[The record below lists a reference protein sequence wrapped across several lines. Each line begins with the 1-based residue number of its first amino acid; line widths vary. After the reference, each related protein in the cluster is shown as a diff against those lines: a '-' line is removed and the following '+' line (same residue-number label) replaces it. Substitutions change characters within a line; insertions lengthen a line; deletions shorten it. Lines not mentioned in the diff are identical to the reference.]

1 MARRRVPTA
10 DDFRRIA
17 LGLQGVAEGA
27 HMGHPDF
34 RVHGKVMASLTADLQ
49 RGSMKLTPDAQAA
62 CITDQPQAFAP
73 ASGAWGRQGWTVV
86 QLDAVSIDAL
96 GEALTLAWQA
106 MPAKAPA
113 RARKAPARAKTTSA
127 TAAPA
132 ATASAIDDY
141 IASESRA
148 EVRTILGRIRDIIRK
163 EVPEGV
169 EKISYRM
176 PAVFLDGAVIY
187 YAPFAHHIGIY
198 PPVKGEASLEKAL
211 APYRG
216 EKGNLRFPLDAPM
229 PYPLIRRVVR
239 ARLAEHRLRLAAKR
253 RTR

>member
-17 LGLQGVAEGA
+17 LGLQGVVEGA

-34 RVHGKVMASLTADLQ
+34 RVHGKVFASLTADGQ
-49 RGSMKLTPDAQAA
+49 QGSVRLTPETQAA
-62 CITDQPQAFAP
+62 CIADNPDAFAP
-73 ASGAWGRQGWTVV
+73 ASGAWGRQGWTSV
-86 QLDAVSIDAL
+86 QLAAASLDAL

-113 RARKAPARAKTTSA
+113 KKTVKAPAK
-127 TAAPA
+127 
-132 ATASAIDDY
+132 ASSKPTLSPVDDY
-141 IASESRA
+141 IAAESRPA
-148 EVRTILGRIRDIIRK
+148 VRTILTKIRDIARK
-163 EVPEGV
+163 EVPGGTER
-169 EKISYRM
+169 ISYRM
-176 PAVFLDGAVIY
+176 PAVFLDGAIVY
-187 YAPFAHHIGIY
+187 YAPFAQHIGMY
-198 PPVKGEASLEKAL
+198 PPVKGDASLEAAL

-239 ARLAEHRLRLAAKR
+239 ARLAEHQRRRAAKKR
-253 RTR
+253 

>member
-1 MARRRVPTA
+1 MARRRVLTV
-10 DDFRRIA
+10 DDFRCTA
-17 LGLQGVAEGA
+17 LGLQGVVEGA

-34 RVHGKVMASLTADLQ
+34 RMHGKVFASLTADLQ
-49 RGSMKLTPDAQAA
+49 RGSVKLTPDAQAA
-62 CITDQPQAFAP
+62 CVGDHPQAFAP
-73 ASGAWGRQGWTVV
+73 ANGAWGRQGWTVV
-86 QLDAVSIDAL
+86 QLDAVSMDAL

-113 RARKAPARAKTTSA
+113 RPKAPVGSARRA
-127 TAAPA
+127 TGALAAA
-132 ATASAIDDY
+132 ATAVSNY
-141 IASESRA
+141 IAAEPRA
-148 EVRTILGRIRDIIRK
+148 TVRGILTRIRDIVRK
-163 EVPEGV
+163 EVPGGQ

-176 PAVFLDGAVIY
+176 PAVFLDGAVLY

-198 PPVKGEASLEKAL
+198 PPVKGDAALEKAL

-239 ARLAEHRLRLAAKR
+239 TRLAEHRLRLAAKR
-253 RTR
+253 LTR

>member
-1 MARRRVPTA
+1 MA
-10 DDFRRIA
+10 D
-17 LGLQGVAEGA
+17 
-27 HMGHPDF
+27 H
-34 RVHGKVMASLTADLQ
+34 
-49 RGSMKLTPDAQAA
+49 
-62 CITDQPQAFAP
+62 PQAFTP

-86 QLDAVSIDAL
+86 QLDAVSLDAL

-113 RARKAPARAKTTSA
+113 RAKKAPAKQTPVKNTAAKK
-127 TAAPA
+127 AAPA
-132 ATASAIDDY
+132 AAASAVDDY
-141 IASESRA
+141 IAAEPRA
-148 EVRTILGRIRDIIRK
+148 SVRAILTKIRDIVRK
-163 EVPEGV
+163 EVSGGV

-187 YAPFAHHIGIY
+187 YAPFAQHIGIY
-198 PPVKGEASLEKAL
+198 PPVKGDASLDQAL

-239 ARLAEHRLRLAAKR
+239 ARLADHQLRRAAKKR
-253 RTR
+253 

>member
-17 LGLQGVAEGA
+17 LGLQGVVEGA

-34 RVHGKVMASLTADLQ
+34 RVHGKVFASLTADLL

-62 CITDQPQAFAP
+62 CMADHPQAFSR
-73 ASGAWGRQGWTVV
+73 ASGAWGRQGWTGV
-86 QLDAVSIDAL
+86 QLDAASIDAI
-96 GEALTLAWQA
+96 GEALTLAWQT

-113 RARKAPARAKTTSA
+113 RAQNAPAKAV
-127 TAAPA
+127 PA
-132 ATASAIDDY
+132 AGASAIDDY
-141 IASESRA
+141 IGSESRA
-148 EVRTILGRIRDIIRK
+148 EVRGILERIRDIIRK
-163 EVPEGV
+163 EVPGGV
-169 EKISYRM
+169 EKLSYRM
-176 PAVFLDGAVIY
+176 PAVFLDGAVLY

-198 PPVKGEASLEKAL
+198 PPVKGDALLDKAL

-239 ARLAEHRLRLAAKR
+239 ARLAEHRLRRAAKR
-253 RTR
+253 RTP